1 MKRLVRRD
9 LQTRVDVASPLL
21 SRLFSARGV
30 ACASEVDH
38 RLAHLLTPETL
49 KGLPAAVDL
58 LTNAIDHQARIL
70 IVGDFDA
77 DGATSCVLMMKGL
90 KALGADHVDYL
101 VPNRFEYGYGLTP
114 EIVEVA
120 RGFDPTL
127 IITVDNGISSVQ
139 GAEHARSLGIKLLIT
154 DHHLPGKE
162 LPPADA
168 IVNPNQGGCDFASK
182 NLAGVGVAF
191 YVLSAL
197 RARLRESGW
206 FERHGVAEPN
216 LGDYLDL
223 VALGTIADVVP
234 LDYNNRILVQEG
246 LRRIRSGKCRPGLLA
261 MIDVA
266 GLRREKILSRDLA
279 FGIAPRLNAA
289 GRLKDISLGIECLL
303 ADTHATA
310 SALADELDTLNKQ
323 RRDIEDEMRAQALD
337 VNDESSWVSGK
348 DAVGV
353 CLFHN
358 DWHQGVVGIVAS
370 RIKERVHRPVIA
382 FARAGELELKGSA
395 RSITGLHV
403 RDAIDSIAAQYP
415 GLVTK
420 FGGHAMAA
428 GLSLAPD
435 KLDQFARAFDTE
447 ARKRLSTQDLEE
459 VVLSDGELDE
469 PLTVQLV
476 RVIEQAAPWGQGFT
490 EPLFDG
496 EFEVLEQRIVGGHH
510 LKLRLARRGD
520 PDPYDAIAFNHPGL
534 IEGRYRRLAYRPMVN
549 EYRGRESV
557 QLVVVATDL
566 TVD

>member
-1 MKRLVRRD
+1 
-9 LQTRVDVASPLL
+9 
-21 SRLFSARGV
+21 
-30 ACASEVDH
+30 
-38 RLAHLLTPETL
+38 
-49 KGLPAAVDL
+49 
-58 LTNAIDHQARIL
+58 
-70 IVGDFDA
+70 
-77 DGATSCVLMMKGL
+77 
-90 KALGADHVDYL
+90 HVDYL

-510 LKLRLARRGD
+510 LKLRLARRED